1 MFSRLTSRVT
11 AVLVS
16 SLLVVGGLGATAPAY
31 AEEPTPTPVVTE
43 SPAPEQTAD
52 PQATPAPE
60 ATEAP
65 EGTGDVVVEDV
76 DQPDAGAT
84 SVTYTGYVTQIADR
98 DEEDVTSDFTL
109 FRVVGL
115 GYLRVDLSGVDATTP
130 DGKLKLELQVPDG
143 LTLGDDAF
151 ATLADYSRTVEPI
164 VALEAIGTKSTSKSI
179 GQAYIAPA
187 VHKIFAVLVTPTNV
201 AGTAPN
207 AQQTPAKV
215 QAAVDH
221 VSDYWSDQSAGKI
234 TFELQGVVPW
244 YKSAF
249 NCNISSDANSDNLW
263 AEGAAKAATGPNQI
277 GYEDAPN
284 NHLVLIFPSGVTTE
298 CGGAIGL
305 GTGSYSVNSG
315 GLVWSVGTDAPQEK
329 STLAHELG
337 HNMGFGHANW
347 LDCASATPSLSLFG
361 LSGCTEKEYGDVF
374 DVMGFGVAAKSG
386 GSSSSPNAIRTGL
399 WPTSAYTNVAQ
410 GTTSHTIQAI
420 GTNAGKRALV
430 IEDTN
435 GINYFVELRT
445 FVGHDAQYAGGY
457 GTCTAAATA
466 CVSSTP
472 GVRVLKL
479 EQQVISGGGSYK
491 GYGMDGTHLIGRTVG
506 GVKRVDYKAGE
517 FYSTSSGLNITVNSI
532 SGNSASITVTR
543 PKNGVTA
550 SYVDIYPSIAY
561 DGQMRVGDVW
571 TANIAS
577 GWEADSYTYQWSR
590 SGKKISGATKANYV
604 LTAADKGKNIAV
616 KVTGKSGKVS
626 KSATDPGYPYN
637 GYGPIKAGVLNT
649 GTVAIDATA
658 ATFKAIPKSW
668 GTPGTSFKYQWLRN
682 GAAIKG
688 ATKATYTPTTSDSG
702 KSLSVKLSASKS
714 GYGAV
719 SPVTSPA
726 KNYTVTAAGTLLING
741 TPKVAGSAL
750 TVSNLTYSTAAG
762 VIASP
767 TRTYQWYAS
776 GKAISGATNA
786 SYTPTASVAGKALT
800 VRVTGRT
807 SGYASHSAT
816 SPASAKVLKGT
827 LAGNYAAPDIIK
839 SGATGLTLT
848 AIVSPASISE
858 LGTKTAYQWFR
869 NGKAIKKATKSVYT
883 LVAADYGTATSVR
896 AVVSKTGYNTVTLTN
911 TPVSYSILANPT
923 VPLIT
928 GNLAAGETAGQ
939 TLTVG
944 AGRLYT
950 NSPSALSYQW
960 FRDGKA
966 IAGQTANTYV
976 TSPTADK
983 GKTISAR
990 IIASRNGFQSS
1001 TATSVRTPKLGTFF
1015 FTGSTPTVTK
1025 SGTTT
1030 ALTVNPQVTQVDYKA
1045 TYQWYRGTA
1054 AIKKATKA
1062 TYTPVAA
1069 DAAKLI
1075 SVRVTVSKLN
1085 YTTVVKTSAAVNVS
1099 VQASG
1104 VPVLVD
1110 TTPTY
1115 GTVLSVTTLPTYSTQ
1130 PGGAFTPPA
1139 TDVSYQWLAS
1149 GKAISGAKNPTF
1161 TVSSKY
1167 KGKTISVK
1175 VTVKK
1180 AGWLTTSTTSAAT
1193 ARVTA
1198 S

>member
-1 MFSRLTSRVT
+1 M
-11 AVLVS
+11 LVS
-16 SLLVVGGLGATAPAY
+16 SLLVVGALGATAPAY
-31 AEEPTPTPVVTE
+31 ADEPTPPTSAPTPAASE
-43 SPAPEQTAD
+43 SPEPE
-52 PQATPAPE
+52 ATPTAE

-65 EGTGDVVVEDV
+65 EAADEVVVEEV
-76 DQPDAGAT
+76 DEPVAGAT
-84 SVTYTGYVTQIADR
+84 SVTYSGYVTEIADR
-98 DEEDVTSDFTL
+98 NEEDVTSEFTL

-115 GYLRVDLSGVDATTP
+115 GYLRVDLTGVDAVTP
-130 DGKLKLELQVPDG
+130 DGKLKLKLEVPEG
-143 LTLGDDAF
+143 LSLEDDAF
-151 ATLADYSRTVEPI
+151 AALADYSRTVSPI
-164 VALEAIGTKSTSKSI
+164 VALEAIATKATSKSI

-249 NCNISSDANSDNLW
+249 NCNIASDANSDNLW

-374 DVMGFGVAAKSG
+374 DVMGFGVPAKSG
-386 GSSSSPNAIRTGL
+386 GSSSSPNAIRTGI
-399 WPTSAYTNVAQ
+399 WSTSSYTNVAQ
-410 GTTSHTIQAI
+410 GTSTHTIKAI

-445 FVGHDAQYAGGY
+445 FTGHDAQYSGGY
-457 GTCTAAATA
+457 GACTTAATA
-466 CVSSTP
+466 CVSNTP

-479 EQQVISGGGSYK
+479 EQQVGSGGGSYK

-532 SGNSASITVTR
+532 SGDSASITVKR

-550 SYVDIYPSIAY
+550 SYVDIYPSITH
-561 DGQMRVGDVW
+561 DGEMRVGDVW

-658 ATFKAIPKSW
+658 ATFKAAPKSW

-682 GAAIKG
+682 GSAIKG
-688 ATKATYTPTTSDSG
+688 ATKSTYVPSTSDNG

-719 SPVTSPA
+719 SAVTSAA
-726 KNYTVTAAGTLLING
+726 KNYTVTATGSLVING

-750 TVSNLTYSTAAG
+750 TVSNLTYSTTAG

-786 SYTPTASVAGKALT
+786 SYTPTGAVAGKALT

-807 SGYASHSAT
+807 SGFASHTAT
-816 SPASAKVLKGT
+816 STTSAKVLKGT
-827 LAGNYAAPDIIK
+827 LAGNHTGPDIVK
-839 SGATGLTLT
+839 SGTTSVVLT
-848 AIVSPASISE
+848 AIVAPTSISE
-858 LGTKTAYQWFR
+858 LGTKTTYQWFR
-869 NGKAIKKATKSVYT
+869 SGKAIKKATKSVYT
-883 LVAADYGTATSVR
+883 LTSSDYATLTSVR
-896 AVVSKTGYNTVTLTN
+896 AIVTKTGYDTVTLTN
-911 TPVSYSILANPT
+911 TPASYSIVATPT

-928 GNLAAGETAGQ
+928 GNLAAGQ

-944 AGRLYT
+944 TGRTYT
-950 NSPSALSYQW
+950 NSPTALAYQW
-960 FRDGKA
+960 YRDGKA
-966 IAGQTANTYV
+966 ISGQTASTYV
-976 TSPTADK
+976 TNAVTDK
-983 GKTISAR
+983 GKAISAR
-990 IIASRNGFQSS
+990 IVASRAGFQPS
-1001 TATSVRTPKLGTFF
+1001 TATSAKTPKLGVSY
-1015 FTGSTPTVTK
+1015 FTGSAATITKAAETTVL
-1025 SGTTT
+1025 T
-1030 ALTVNPQVTQVDYKA
+1030 ANPNVVEVGAKA
-1045 TYQWYRGTA
+1045 TYQWYRGAT
-1054 AIKKATKA
+1054 AIKKATKV
-1062 TYTPVAA
+1062 TYKPVSA
-1069 DAAKLI
+1069 DAGKPL
-1075 SVRVTVSKLN
+1075 SVKITVSKVD
-1085 YTTVVKTSAAVNVS
+1085 YTTVVKASAAVNVS

-1104 VPVLVD
+1104 VPVLSD
-1110 TTPTY
+1110 TTPAV
-1115 GTVLSVTTLPTYSTQ
+1115 GNVLSAALPTYSTQ
-1130 PGGAFTPPA
+1130 PGGAFSPA
-1139 TDVSYQWLAS
+1139 PTDVTYQWLAS
-1149 GKAISGAKNPTF
+1149 GKAISGAKSATY

-1167 KGKTISVK
+1167 KGKTIAVK

-1180 AGWLTTSTTSAAT
+1180 TGWLTTSTTSVASAK
-1193 ARVTA
+1193 VTA